1 MRPLLPFR
9 HRSAAVRALAGSGAL
24 AALLAGAAIAQ
35 DVAPP
40 TGRIAYVAG
49 GSRIGVIRADGGDD
63 RTILALAAPDA
74 GGIGAVAWASDG
86 VTLGFVGAQEALCS
100 VWQADL
106 YRIAADGGGPA
117 RRITNGPACGELTG
131 LPTATFLVTVQNRR
145 DAPVEVILHAQGLAE
160 PRAARID
167 AGWQLTVELPGVA
180 DLGPGV
186 RQLVAASDGNR
197 TWGMGSVGADVL
209 PGERIDAGTI
219 VLDETGVVG
228 LGAQALTW
236 GPDGRELGFQ
246 LGLDT
251 LRRIAV
257 DAGPVAQGTP
267 LIDPAGGTPPAATT
281 PAWSPDGDRILYQ
294 RFDGPTASID
304 LLRTGTPGPGGMV
317 LPVTLAWGIDWFPDG
332 SGFIVSD
339 AGPLLDSANLLRVD
353 LETGAV
359 ETLTGETDA
368 WAISPAISPD
378 GRWVAYARTTDP
390 FTPDAPTEI
399 RARHLATGVERR
411 VVADGAFPDW
421 AP

>member
-1 MRPLLPFR
+1 VL
-9 HRSAAVRALAGSGAL
+9 AAGAL
-24 AALLAGAAIAQ
+24 GALLAGAAVAQ

-40 TGRIAYVAG
+40 VGRIAYVSD
-49 GSRIGVIRADGGDD
+49 GSRIGVVRADGGDD
-63 RTILALAAPDA
+63 RTVLALPAADA
-74 GGIGAVAWASDG
+74 GGIGAVAWAPDG

-100 VWQADL
+100 IWQADL
-106 YRIAADGGGPA
+106 YRVAADGGGAP
-117 RRITNGPACGELTG
+117 RRITNGPACAELAG

-145 DAPVEVILHAQGLAE
+145 DTPVEVILHAQGLAE

-180 DLGPGV
+180 DLGPDL
-186 RQLVAASDGNR
+186 RQVVVASDGNR
-197 TWGMGSVGADVL
+197 TWGAETAGADVV

-219 VLDETGVVG
+219 AVDEEGIVG
-228 LGAQALTW
+228 LGAQALSW
-236 GPDGRELGFQ
+236 SPDGSELAFQ

-251 LRRIAV
+251 LRRIAA
-257 DAGPVAQGTP
+257 DPGPVAQGTP
-267 LIDPAGGTPPAATT
+267 LIEAADGDLPAATT

-304 LLRTGTPGPGGMV
+304 LLRTDSPGPGGMV
-317 LPVTLAWGIDWFPDG
+317 LPVTLAWGIDWLPDG
-332 SGFIVSD
+332 SGFIVAD
-339 AGPLLDSANLLRVD
+339 AASLLDSANLLRVD
-353 LETGAV
+353 LVTGAV

-390 FTPDAPTEI
+390 FTPEAPTEI
-399 RARHLATGVERR
+399 RARHLATGVERV
-411 VVADGAFPDW
+411 VVANGAFPDW